1 MLTTVHFGCLR
12 TNLLFPSW
20 VHKELIWKLQIG
32 PKAWHHG
39 YTWNS
44 NGYILLSL
52 PFFGC
57 VQQRAASLAYKF
69 CYLCNTVGLK
79 LWALFP
85 VLLSISAA
93 ETSHWEELL
102 QFVSNFIFWL
112 IISKHYRYRS
122 RGLRGVKRSEKFV
135 RNPKLPIARLTI
147 HP

>member
-1 MLTTVHFGCLR
+1 MLTTVHGGCLR

-57 VQQRAASLAYKF
+57 VQQRAASLVYKF

-85 VLLSISAA
+85 VLLTYHICCWDFALGGIASICFKFHFLTDYQQTLQIQIQGSQ
-93 ETSHWEELL
+93 EESKTTHC
-102 QFVSNFIFWL
+102 QVDHPP
-112 IISKHYRYRS
+112 II
-122 RGLRGVKRSEKFV
+122 E
-135 RNPKLPIARLTI
+135 
-147 HP
+147 